1 MWKEICQGKTKTIVD
16 FGNPTDV
23 FVMSRDEITAGDG
36 ERRDILPDKAQYST
50 QTTCNVFQ
58 LLEHYGINTHY
69 VARSDKVT
77 FRARRV
83 LMLPAE
89 FIVRRIAMGSFLKRN
104 PEIQDGTIFE
114 DLVFE
119 IFEKDDSLH
128 DPQLL
133 FDFDTNMVGRYW
145 QDRPNQDGL
154 IDEKMLIESRFAQF
168 TPELLQ
174 RIKDISLKA
183 FLILEKAWADL
194 GGKLYD
200 FKIEFGYDSSTGD
213 LLLADVIDSDSWRLR
228 FNGEQKDKQSYRD
241 GSKTLRQIGKDY
253 KYVAELSDNFVI
265 RTQFPFLPVKIKDDI
280 QI

>member
-1 MWKEICQGKTKTIVD
+1 MWKEICRGKTKTIVD

-23 FVMSRDEITAGDG
+23 FVMSRDDITAGDG
-36 ERRDILPDKAQYST
+36 EKHDKLQDKAQFST

-58 LLEHYGINTHY
+58 HLERNGVNTHY

-83 LMLPAE
+83 LMLPVE
-89 FIVRRIAMGSFLKRN
+89 FIVRRIATGSFLKRN

-133 FDFDTNMVGRYW
+133 FDFDSNMVGRYW

-154 IDEKMLIESRFAQF
+154 IDEKMLIDSRFAQF

-241 GSKTLRQIGKDY
+241 GSKTLQQIGKDY
-253 KYVAELSDNFVI
+253 KYVAELSDNFA
-265 RTQFPFLPVKIKDDI
+265 RDQFLFLPVKIKGDK